1 MNKLVKSFGWA
12 MNGLRVVWRE
22 EKNFRI
28 EAGIATTV
36 VIFGVRLNFL
46 LAEWIVVAGCIGAV
60 LSAEM
65 LNTAVEDLCN
75 KIEPHADPMIKKI
88 KDIMAGFV
96 LLVCGVSVAVGLAIF
111 SRYF

>member
-12 MNGLRVVWRE
+12 INGIRVVWRE
-22 EKNFRI
+22 EVNFRI
-28 EAGIATTV
+28 EVVFASTV
-36 VIFGVRLNFL
+36 VLFGIRLNFSL
-46 LAEWIVVAGCIGAV
+46 VEWIIIAGCISAV

-75 KIEPHADPMIKKI
+75 KVEPHADPMIKKI

-96 LLVCGVSVAVGLAIF
+96 LLACGVSLMVGLAIF